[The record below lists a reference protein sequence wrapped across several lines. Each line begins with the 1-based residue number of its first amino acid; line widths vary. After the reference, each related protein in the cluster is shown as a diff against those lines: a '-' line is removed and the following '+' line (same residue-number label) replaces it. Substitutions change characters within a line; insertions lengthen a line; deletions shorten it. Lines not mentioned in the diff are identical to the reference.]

1 MSNNQDNMNDL
12 IKKTIDASIK
22 FDELMDSIDF
32 NSYLPDN
39 QELPG
44 VKSNNGGYQTYIHK
58 TKEALDNCI
67 KIIDEVSNNKK
78 DGQECKLISQ
88 LFEAKKIRLAGR
100 KEVKREDEKKKYI
113 KSSFKLH
120 KAFDRIQMK
129 KFHDKQKDKS
139 LFENF
144 NWAKVLFYNEMAICH
159 SGLTESSMSL
169 GYAERSQE
177 LLT

>member
-1 MSNNQDNMNDL
+1 MVEKRNDMKE
-12 IKKTIDASIK
+12 IIENAINASIK

-39 QELPG
+39 QELTE

-88 LFEAKKIRLAGR
+88 LFETKKIRLDGR
-100 KEVKREDEKKKYI
+100 KEVKRENEKKKYI
-113 KSSFKLH
+113 DCSFRLH
-120 KAFDRIQMK
+120 RAFDRIQVK
-129 KFHDKQKDKS
+129 KFHFKQKDKS
-139 LFENF
+139 LFDNF
-144 NWAKVLFYNEMAICH
+144 NWAKANHQCL
-159 SGLTESSMSL
+159 
-169 GYAERSQE
+169 
-177 LLT
+177 